1 MTSPAIRF
9 AGFTDDWEEKTFG
22 ELLDKADGVRRG
34 PFGSAIK
41 KEFFVKNSPYT
52 VYEQYNAIY
61 DDYDTRYNITKD
73 KYEELIRF
81 KVCAGDF
88 IMSGSGT
95 IGCISRVPTGVK
107 LGIIN
112 QALIRIKLD
121 HDKTDS
127 DFFLQW
133 IRSAKMQQRLTEA
146 NPASAMVNLVPMS
159 EVRGWDTNLPS
170 LAEQKAIGSF
180 FTFIDRLITLHQ
192 REHDKTVNIK
202 KALLEKIFPKDGNNK
217 PEIRFA
223 GFTGAWQKRKLGEL
237 ALSFEYGLNAAATTF
252 DGIHKY
258 IRITDIDDET
268 HEFKFDSLTTPDV
281 NLKLAD
287 SYLLKDGDILFA
299 RTGASVGKTYQ
310 YREHDGLVYFAGFL
324 IRARI
329 NPKYDSEFVF
339 QNTLTRKYNSFIATT
354 SQRSGQPGVNAV
366 EYADYEILVPK
377 LDEQKVIGIFLSK
390 LDRLI
395 AQHQRELTKLQNIK
409 KALLEKMFV

>member
-1 MTSPAIRF
+1 MSSPAIRF
-9 AGFTDDWEEKTFG
+9 AGFTEDWEQRKLGGLGRVSTGNTPPTSEN
-22 ELLDKADGVRRG
+22 DNWSDSADGHVWITPTDINACLMSNSVRHLTDIGWTIARVVPAFSVLITSIASIG
-34 PFGSAIK
+34 
-41 KEFFVKNSPYT
+41 KNAVNTIP
-52 VYEQYNAIY
+52 VAFNQQINAIVPEGNDAY
-61 DDYDTRYNITKD
+61 FILSAMEKC
-73 KYEELIRF
+73 KERF
-81 KVCAGDF
+81 AGTA
-88 IMSGSGT
+88 GQT
-95 IGCISRVPTGVK
+95 ATA
-107 LGIIN
+107 IIN
-112 QALIRIKLD
+112 
-121 HDKTDS
+121 KTEFEKFS
-127 DFFLQW
+127 LSIPSVQEQQQVGGFFF
-133 IRSAKMQQRLTEA
+133 
-146 NPASAMVNLVPMS
+146 
-159 EVRGWDTNLPS
+159 S
-170 LAEQKAIGSF
+170 L
-180 FTFIDRLITLHQ
+180 DRLITLHQ

-202 KALLEKIFPKDGNNK
+202 KALLEKMFPKDGEDK

-223 GFTGAWQKRKLGEL
+223 GFTGAWEQRKLGEL

-281 NLKLAD
+281 NLRLAD
-287 SYLLKDGDILFA
+287 SYLLKDGDVLFA

-310 YREHDGLVYFAGFL
+310 YKEHDGLVYFAGFL

-329 NPKYDSEFVF
+329 NQKYDSEFVF

-377 LDEQKVIGIFLSK
+377 LDEQKAIGIFLSK

-395 AQHQRELTKLQNIK
+395 ALHKRELTKLQNIK